1 MLHVNMMSSIKFHT
15 VNVSKVIL
23 VMVLSLV
30 NNQHLHVMLEIIVD
44 FMLHVLQII
53 GKKSLNSF
61 GFDFSLLI
69 WSFLENHQNMNVFV
83 TQDILEMVLFVHQK
97 KTVWMFHHFVIR
109 WRHVTQQLL
118 DWNVSVIKVSCFFF
132 KNLVYRKKI
141 KICNSN
147 KNV

>member
-1 MLHVNMMSSIKFHT
+1 MFQLDHAVEFIAQQMLHVNMMSSIKFHT

-53 GKKSLNSF
+53 GKKSLNFF
-61 GFDFSLLI
+61 GFSFSLLN

-83 TQDILEMVLFVHQK
+83 IQDILEMVLFVHQK

-118 DWNVSVIKVSCFFF
+118 DWNVSVIKVSCFFYKF
-132 KNLVYRKKI
+132 SL
-141 KICNSN
+141 
-147 KNV
+147 